1 MNGDYKVL
9 RMAVTVF
16 KAVAWIAA
24 GLGVISALIIFSGIA
39 QPDTSPWMGIVT
51 LVVGAFY
58 FFIFMV
64 ASGMIKLLLDMNER
78 IK

>member
-1 MNGDYKVL
+1 MDGNYKLL
-9 RMAVTVF
+9 RAAVTVF
-16 KAVAWIAA
+16 KVVAWIFA
-24 GLGVISALIIFSGIA
+24 GLGVVSSLIIFSGIA

-51 LVVGAFY
+51 VVAGAFY

-64 ASGMIKLLLDMNER
+64 GSGVIKLLLDMSER